1 MFSGR
6 TLQHSFQHGHRPS
19 RGVLR
24 VRTVNGKLSVQ
35 AVHRPEDVSHNR
47 ECSSSSA
54 AGRKGFAM
62 RSGWLSGVF
71 QQSTKASFAFTL
83 GLNAVGGGGPGAGGD
98 GKGYGGGGGGDG
110 SAFSYGS
117 EASANVLADLSLSE
131 GNDMVEEVI
140 ILDVSG
146 QQATCAPPALYL
158 ALS

>member
-6 TLQHSFQHGHRPS
+6 TLQHDLQHGHRASS

-35 AVHRPEDVSHNR
+35 ASHRPEDASHNW
-47 ECSSSSA
+47 EPTSSA

-71 QQSTKASFAFTL
+71 RQSTKASFAFTV
-83 GLNAVGGGGPGAGGD
+83 GLNAVGGGGPGTGGD

-117 EASANVLADLSLSE
+117 ESSANVLADLSLSE
-131 GNDMVEEVI
+131 ANDMVEEVI

-146 QQATCAPPALYL
+146 Q
-158 ALS
+158 